1 MAVLEIKKFKDP
13 ILRKRCR
20 KVRKIDKEIKKIIV
34 DMVQTMEEN
43 QGIGLAAPQV
53 GVLKKIIVVK
63 ADLKNQRIL
72 ALINPKIIKKSRAKE
87 KLEEGCLSFP
97 RIFLEIKRA
106 KEIQIKAKNI
116 KGEEIKIK
124 AKGVLAKIIQHEVDH
139 LNGILFYN
147 RLGFIKSIIF
157 RLKHLRGFN

>member
-1 MAVLEIKKFKDP
+1 MAVLEVRKFKDP
-13 ILRKRCR
+13 ILKKRCW
-20 KVRKIDKEIKKIIV
+20 KVKKIDNKVKKLII
-34 DMVQTMEEN
+34 DMVQTMEES

-53 GVLKKIIVVK
+53 GVLKKIIVIK
-63 ADLKNQRIL
+63 TDLKNQRIL

-97 RIFLEIKRA
+97 GIFLEIKRA
-106 KEIQIKAKNI
+106 KEIKVKAKNI
-116 KGEEIKIK
+116 RGEEIKIK
-124 AKGVLAKIIQHEVDH
+124 AGGVLAKIIQHEADH